1 MKLEFYRQIFEK
13 YQTSDFM
20 KIRSF
25 VGELLHLDRRT
36 DRQTDM
42 PKLSEAFRNFA
53 NVPKKLDYFFG
64 C

>member
-1 MKLEFYRQIFEK
+1 MKLEFYWQTFEK

-36 DRQTDM
+36 DRQICQCY
-42 PKLSEAFRNFA
+42 LSLFA
-53 NVPKKLDYFFG
+53 ILRRRLKN
-64 C
+64 